1 MPASAADVA
10 DDAMF
15 VVGFVCGLEVVGFEV
30 EPASVDVL
38 VQVVHGFV
46 FLLRRFSWHCL
57 QRIAVPACGLHSLPQ
72 LVQCNGCLVGVEYG
86 RIDPVLAIDVSAQ
99 SNWSRSWVLH
109 AWHTAPAVMFDNPV
123 PASDSHNAQT
133 AVYRSSPPLSL
144 A

>member
-1 MPASAADVA
+1 M
-10 DDAMF
+10 
-15 VVGFVCGLEVVGFEV
+15 
-30 EPASVDVL
+30 
-38 VQVVHGFV
+38 
-46 FLLRRFSWHCL
+46 
-57 QRIAVPACGLHSLPQ
+57 IAVPACGLHSLPQ
-72 LVQCNGCLVGVEYG
+72 LVQGNGCLVGVEDG

-109 AWHTAPAVMFDNPV
+109 AWHTALAVMFDNSV